1 MGVSGSAPVAP
12 HNKHL
17 AHVRDPR
24 SPSAGIFRTPIEVVS
39 SPAGSPQPGAAEPVA
54 GSRQAQDP
62 RSPTPGVSHTPR
74 RAVSSESLDRLVRQL
89 NEAFG
94 AETAAQE
101 PGPAGPDEEPVVEE
115 PARRS
120 SPPAAAPGDEA
131 ERPPSPSAA
140 PARPARLAGPGFSSG
155 SKPVR
160 RKTNNKIM
168 TTSGGTGRSPLSIL
182 QDDNSPSAPAPR
194 QVNLNEPYCGRE
206 NGLKKHQILQFLYFV
221 GPQFGTGDFVS
232 VFLWVSLVPR
242 GLQVLFNVCIF
253 GLTMILPTSVH
264 PFSLGHRKNSITLRH
279 CHKRAKAEGSENGLC
294 VPLRIN

>member
-1 MGVSGSAPVAP
+1 
-12 HNKHL
+12 NKHL
-17 AHVRDPR
+17 AHVSDPR

-94 AETAAQE
+94 AEAAAQE
-101 PGPAGPDEEPVVEE
+101 PGPASPDEEPVVEE
-115 PARRS
+115 PARRC
-120 SPPAAAPGDEA
+120 SPPAAAPGEEA

-140 PARPARLAGPGFSSG
+140 PARPGRLAGPGVSSGKWSPCCDTLTCFLLSLG

-194 QVNLNEPYCGRE
+194 QGKRHALGENLGEKKEVTVDLSRSLKSGNCAWRDLNKE
-206 NGLKKHQILQFLYFV
+206 NQRCPFV
-221 GPQFGTGDFVS
+221 
-232 VFLWVSLVPR
+232 
-242 GLQVLFNVCIF
+242 
-253 GLTMILPTSVH
+253 
-264 PFSLGHRKNSITLRH
+264 
-279 CHKRAKAEGSENGLC
+279 EN
-294 VPLRIN
+294 